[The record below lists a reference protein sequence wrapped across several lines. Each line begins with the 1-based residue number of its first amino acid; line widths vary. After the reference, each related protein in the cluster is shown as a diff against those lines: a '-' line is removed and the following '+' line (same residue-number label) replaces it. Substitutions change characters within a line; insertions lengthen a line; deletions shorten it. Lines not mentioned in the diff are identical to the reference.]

1 MLLGLV
7 QYWII
12 IDAGMVR
19 LRAFSREG
27 CLKIKAIEFIA
38 LLAQLPEGQAYG
50 MAKSLATARQTTLVR
65 LVLEDGTEG
74 YGEAWGMPAVNQA
87 YLSFLESYLTGT
99 NVLDIEQTF
108 SLILARHYHF
118 GIQGQFMACLSGID
132 IAAKDAAGKMLG
144 VPVHRLIGGKRR
156 DRVEVYASGG
166 YITQDPDRDFEPQ
179 IVSIA
184 EAGHKAVK
192 IKIGLSAKSDESRAA
207 VARKILGDD
216 VDLMV
221 DINSNYTYDVAR
233 ESIARIAEYEI
244 GWVEEPL
251 SPQDLSGYEQL
262 QRWSPVPIAAG
273 EALYTA
279 YDFKRLVDR
288 RAVDVLQP
296 DLSLCGGFWQGRAIA
311 LIATLE
317 HVRLSPHVWGSG
329 IGLAAGVHFVAA
341 LSSYP
346 HAGNI
351 PKPPLVEYDVG
362 ANPLRD
368 ALLRNP
374 IKPVDGSIAVSDEP
388 GLGIEIDWDAVGR
401 YVVR

>member
-1 MLLGLV
+1 
-7 QYWII
+7 
-12 IDAGMVR
+12 
-19 LRAFSREG
+19 
-27 CLKIKAIEFIA
+27 
-38 LLAQLPEGQAYG
+38 
-50 MAKSLATARQTTLVR
+50 
-65 LVLEDGTEG
+65 
-74 YGEAWGMPAVNQA
+74 
-87 YLSFLESYLTGT
+87 
-99 NVLDIEQTF
+99 
-108 SLILARHYHF
+108 
-118 GIQGQFMACLSGID
+118 MACLSGID
-132 IAAKDAAGKMLG
+132 MAAKDATGKVLR

-156 DRVEVYASGG
+156 DKVEVYASGG

-179 IVSIA
+179 IASIA
-184 EAGHKAVK
+184 EEGHKAVK
-192 IKIGLSAKSDESRAA
+192 IKIGLSVKSDERRVAM
-207 VARKILGDD
+207 ARKILGDE

-221 DINSNYTYDVAR
+221 DVNSNYTYDVAR
-233 ESIARIAEYEI
+233 KSIERIAEYGI

-251 SPQDLSGYEQL
+251 APQDFSGYEQL
-262 QRWSPVPIAAG
+262 QRWSPVPIATG

-346 HAGNI
+346 HADNI
-351 PKPPLVEYDVG
+351 PAPPLVEYDVG
-362 ANPLRD
+362 TNPLRD

-374 IKPVDGSIAVSDEP
+374 LKPVDGSITVSDEP
-388 GLGIEIDWDAVGR
+388 GLGVEINWDAVDR
-401 YVVR
+401 YAVR